1 MEVLYKPPK
10 ELHNKAR
17 KYMADLVKLLSEAEN
32 VTKLDKGA
40 LILLGN
46 ALHKYFSA
54 QDILFSEGYIRQG
67 EIHPASKLVHEAE
80 VEILKL
86 LVEFNLTP
94 KRRRTSGIKPPEPS
108 EGMAPIDQFLN
119 SQREVR

>member
-1 MEVLYKPPK
+1 MEILYRPPK
-10 ELHNKAR
+10 ELHLKAR
-17 KYMADLVKLLSEAEN
+17 KYMADLVKLLSSTN
-32 VTKLDKGA
+32 DVTKLDKGA

-46 ALHKYFSA
+46 TLHKYFSA
-54 QDILFSEGYIRQG
+54 QDILFSEGYILQG
-67 EIHPASKLVHEAE
+67 NIHPASKLVHEAE

-94 KRRRTSGIKPPEPS
+94 KRRKTSSTKTPGLPEVT
-108 EGMAPIDQFLN
+108 APIDQFLN